1 MRLAVAYQ
9 HKCSL
14 MQGTD
19 PNIDY
24 VLNDMRIARTKQD
37 HSFYDRVGRSV
48 YVPRADK
55 GKPYFDDGYARALW
69 DYRNNDLLL
78 SDDGKTL
85 WVRDIDWTGQNRLLH
100 TWHPIAAL
108 EAEYKVARGKSNSQW
123 NQQMK
128 VECEKTELRLRRGV
142 KFLDRAYTRDEN
154 NTLQITFPK
163 DPLFENPYQ
172 IEYDESFDP
181 ELVKQ
186 ANSFLLD
193 VTQDKH
199 SAKNLARMFATPLL
213 EPYKHLS
220 YVLFGDGGNGKGII
234 LGALADTHPQLCSSI
249 DTQRLLGARSGGGGG
264 FSQEQES
271 GKLIGALWAFDE
283 DADDV
288 TVSQLT
294 ALKKLST
301 GDSLIARRIQENAI
315 TFKPQCTFII
325 ATNATFTTS
334 MTNASARR
342 YVYVR
347 MRDGRTPD
355 EFLPLLTFRREHGA
369 IPFIMASCA
378 LWMAEGDNPYEDVS
392 IADPD
397 SASEAEQ
404 WLVDCIVNL
413 GYAVNKDN
421 PYRSTSMDHR
431 NSVNKLGLKT
441 GVRRVGGRP
450 TRVLIVADEQRF
462 KPFRAKAEAQF
473 ALAES
478 NVLPPPDEPLV
489 DTTPDTY
496 GFDCDYVPAGRD
508 KVAIGW
514 KRLVESEL
522 DTKTMPASPVHAVV
536 PNLGYAIIDMDMPKD
551 ASDRDG
557 WTSLSLGAG
566 EYGSDGF
573 PRTYL
578 VRTPSGG
585 YHAYYRLPNALRGAL
600 KNSVHNNGIP
610 LDIRTERKGY
620 VIGAGSE
627 TDAGRYEVTDVPEN
641 GEIPEMSEQM
651 VAWLDHNGYVQHER
665 EARKTVFT
673 PNPTFRPAT
682 KGEPDMS
689 AIPEGQRNDELH
701 AWAYGRYKNHP
712 ENKLSIEADVYDR
725 GRASGLQDTEIATL
739 WGSVL
744 RELGE

>member
-1 MRLAVAYQ
+1 MTYQ
-9 HKCSL
+9 HQCTL

-19 PNIDY
+19 PNMDY
-24 VLNDMRIARTKQD
+24 VLNNMGTTMSKQE
-37 HSFYDRVGRSV
+37 HGFYDRVGRSV
-48 YVPRADK
+48 SVPRADK
-55 GKPYFDDGYARALW
+55 GKPFFDDGYARALW
-69 DYRNNDLLL
+69 DFRNDDLLL

-85 WVRDIDWTGQNRLLH
+85 WVRDVDWSGENRLLS

-128 VECEKTELRLRRGV
+128 VECETKPLRLRRGI
-142 KFLDRAYTRDEN
+142 KFIDRAYVRDSKGEL
-154 NTLQITFPK
+154 TIVFPG
-163 DPLFENPYQ
+163 DDLFKNPYQ
-172 IEYDESFDP
+172 IEYGEAFDP
-181 ELVKQ
+181 ALVEQ
-186 ANSFLLD
+186 ANRFLLD
-193 VTQDKH
+193 ITQDRH

-325 ATNATFTTS
+325 ATNATFTST

-347 MRDGRTPD
+347 MRDNRQPED
-355 EFLPLLTFRREHGA
+355 FKQLLAFRREHGA

-397 SASEAEQ
+397 SATEAEQ
-404 WLVDCIVNL
+404 WLIDCIVNE
-413 GYAVNKDN
+413 GYAVSKDN
-421 PYRSTSMDHR
+421 PYRTPAPEHR
-431 NSVNKLGLKT
+431 NSLNKLGLRT
-441 GVRRVGGRP
+441 SVRRIAGRP
-450 TRVLIVADEQRF
+450 VRVLEVTDEQRF
-462 KPFRAKAEAQF
+462 KPFRQKAMEQF
-473 ALAES
+473 EKAES
-478 NVLPPPDEPLV
+478 NVLPPPNQTIALAAPSD
-489 DTTPDTY
+489 Y
-496 GFDCDYVPAGRD
+496 SFDCDYVPAGRD
-508 KVAIGW
+508 KVAINW
-514 KRLVESEL
+514 KRLVESDL
-522 DTKTMPASPVHAVV
+522 DTATIPATPVHAVV
-536 PNLGYAIIDMDMPKD
+536 PNIGYAIIDMDMSKEKKQT
-551 ASDRDG
+551 DG
-557 WTSLSLGAG
+557 WTAISLGVG
-566 EYGSDGF
+566 EYGTDGF

-585 YHAYYRLPNALRGAL
+585 YHAYYALPAELTGNL

-610 LDIRTERKGY
+610 VDIRTERKGY
-620 VIGAGSE
+620 VIGAGSK
-627 TDAGRYEVTDVPEN
+627 TDAGDYELVDVPE
-641 GEIPEMSEQM
+641 GGAVPEMSVEM
-651 VAWLDHNGYVQHER
+651 VEWLRRNGYVQNKEK
-665 EARKTVFT
+665 AKPPVFKPKTM
-673 PNPTFRPAT
+673 FRPET

-689 AIPEGQRNDELH
+689 AIPEGQRNDQLH
-701 AWAYGRYKNHP
+701 AWAYGRYKNHL

-725 GRASGLQDTEIATL
+725 GRVSGLRDDEIATL